1 MNMKTISIIIPVYN
15 VAKYI
20 KRCLDSICTQ
30 TYNKIECILVDDC
43 GNDDSMSIV
52 EEYVKSY
59 QGEITFKILYH
70 SDNKGQATAR
80 NTGIR
85 AATGDFIL
93 FIDSDDA
100 ITSDCIQT
108 LLNLSEKYPN
118 AEFIQANTVTGNN
131 KELMPYTFK
140 EEPPEFC
147 DNKLELDRLIL
158 ASLTMTVWNRLI
170 KRSFLIDHQLLF
182 PDGIL
187 CEDMYWIYF
196 LAKEVKSAAFT
207 SHGTYLYYRN
217 SNSDANS
224 MSRKSRFR
232 HYQGQMVAVKA
243 FFEDIK
249 HTKTISIYQRQ
260 YLAGNLVAT
269 MGNLAIVRSLNE
281 WINFWSIVCN
291 ISWYFRSK
299 ITISRIILFISLM
312 PPLCFLAG
320 YRGWMWRLKQHVVS
334 KT

>member
-1 MNMKTISIIIPVYN
+1 
-15 VAKYI
+15 
-20 KRCLDSICTQ
+20 
-30 TYNKIECILVDDC
+30 
-43 GNDDSMSIV
+43 MSIV

-59 QGEITFKILYH
+59 QGEISFKLLYH

-108 LLNLSEKYPN
+108 LLNLSEKYPS

-140 EEPPEFC
+140 EDPPEFC
-147 DNKLELDRLIL
+147 DNKLELNRLIL

-196 LAKEVKSAAFT
+196 LAKEARSAAFT

-217 SNSDANS
+217 NNSDANS
-224 MSRKSRFR
+224 MSRESRFR
-232 HYQGQMVAVKA
+232 HYLGQMVAVKV

-249 HTKTISIYQRQ
+249 HTKTTNIYQRQ

-269 MGNLAIVRSLNE
+269 MGNLAIVHSLNE
-281 WINFWSIVCN
+281 WIKFWNIVCK
-291 ISWYFRSK
+291 ISWTFRSK
-299 ITISRIILFISLM
+299 ITISRLMLFISMM

-320 YRGWMWRLKQHVVS
+320 YKGWMWRIKQFIVS

>member
-1 MNMKTISIIIPVYN
+1 MKTISIIIPVYN

-20 KRCLDSICTQ
+20 KRCLDSICAQ
-30 TYNKIECILVDDC
+30 AYNKIECILVDDC
-43 GNDDSMSIV
+43 GNDNSMSIV

-59 QGEITFKILYH
+59 QGEISFKLLYH
-70 SDNKGQATAR
+70 SDNKGQASAR

-100 ITSDCIQT
+100 ITPDCIQT
-108 LLNLSEKYPN
+108 LLNLSDKYPD
-118 AEFIQANTVTGNN
+118 AEFIQANTVIGNN
-131 KELMPYTFK
+131 KELMPYTFR

-170 KRSFLIDHQLLF
+170 KRSFLIDHQLFF

-196 LAKEVKSAAFT
+196 LAKEVKLAAFT

-232 HYQGQMVAVKA
+232 HYQGQMVAAKA

-249 HTKTISIYQRQ
+249 HTRTTSIYQRQ

-269 MGNLAIVRSLNE
+269 MGNLAIVRSLRE
-281 WINFWSIVCN
+281 WIKFWNIVCN

-320 YRGWMWRLKQHVVS
+320 YKGWMWRLKQHVVS